1 MRHPVSDK
9 VPFIPIQVTAKPQNP
24 EDRESK
30 TEPYTQYVQVPKL
43 NHLDLDLA
51 ISLPE
56 GSTAVLSGW
65 EFKRVRNGKQAEIER
80 FTLMLTPHILG
91 PDSTPDQNLRTKGA
105 QPVPPAIAGK

>member
-1 MRHPVSDK
+1 MRHPVSDQ
-9 VPFIPIQVTAKPQNP
+9 VPLIPIQVTAKPQNP
-24 EDRESK
+24 EDRVSN
-30 TEPYTQYVQVPKL
+30 TEPYTQYVQVPKF

-65 EFKRVRNGKQAEIER
+65 EFKRVRNGKQAETER

-91 PDSTPDQNLRTKGA
+91 PDSAPDKNLSTNGA
-105 QPVPPAIAGK
+105 QTVSPPIAGK